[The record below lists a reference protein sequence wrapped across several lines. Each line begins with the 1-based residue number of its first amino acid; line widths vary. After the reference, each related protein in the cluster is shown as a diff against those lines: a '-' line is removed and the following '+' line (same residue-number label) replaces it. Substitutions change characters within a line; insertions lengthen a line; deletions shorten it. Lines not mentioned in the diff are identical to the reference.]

1 MPPRLLLGMVSKIN
15 DHCKS
20 AKGTDNRKDQH
31 ELTFSQNVVERAE
44 DQRFHS
50 YILPG
55 SLSATGYID

>member
-1 MPPRLLLGMVSKIN
+1 MVSKIN